1 MGKTKTQEN
10 NDELSLMRKKIKHRK
25 TRRRNMWIAVGIA
38 AAAAAALTAIILATR
53 TYSSYQMLSS
63 VEREDESGSGYVS
76 YKNGYIRYSKSGME
90 YINAGGNKEWNV
102 SLNMEQP
109 VYRCKGDKVVFADIK
124 GNQAAVFDETGQLGV
139 IQTGYSV
146 LQADASKTGAF
157 AVLLQDESDSFI
169 KLYDTDGSVIY
180 SVKTAI
186 DGDGTPIDIAINDTG
201 SRLAYS
207 YVKAGSDGIES
218 GIRFYD
224 FDNTKE
230 ESKKPAG
237 EIVTTGEGL
246 TGDICFFGNDTV
258 AAVSERHVRFYG
270 FGNEPEQTGEFS
282 VAEDVNTQIVKTFNS
297 DDRLGIVMHTEG
309 DQIPDRIMVFNSAG
323 SKTGETDLPESYDKY
338 HFAGDNVVMTSGNR
352 FALMKNSGRFIT
364 EQTNDTP
371 VLALM
376 SNGGSDYYLID
387 DNYIRKVRL
396 K

>member
-124 GNQAAVFDETGQLGV
+124 GNQVAVFDETGQLGV

-157 AVLLQDESDSFI
+157 AVLLQDERDSFI

-309 DQIPDRIMVFNSAG
+309 DQVPDRIMVFNSAG

-338 HFAGDNVVMTSGNR
+338 NFAGDNVVMTSGNR